1 MAIARRDLVDKE
13 SPGFYHC
20 TNRCVRRAFLCG
32 FDKDT
37 GKNFEHR
44 KIWLE
49 KRIYRLAEIFS
60 VDIYA
65 YAVMDNHYHIVLYLD
80 PLLPEQWSDLEVA
93 ERWLNVFPSKLDNPE
108 NKNKRELKKQAI
120 ADNPELLKIYRQRL
134 GDLSWFMRRLNE
146 PLAKL
151 SNKEDYCTGRFWEGR
166 YTSQALLDEAAVL
179 SCMTYVDLNPVRARI
194 TEKLEESNN
203 TSIKHRLEQLTEEES
218 VTLLEQSIQAVAG
231 SIKEQK
237 LSISLREYTK
247 LTEWAGQSIIHP
259 GKSSLPANLTPVLE
273 RLNLQQSH
281 WLKQIENYGQLYCRV
296 VGPVELIRQKA
307 NELKLKYLRGISAA
321 NQLYKTPT

>member
-1 MAIARRDLVDKE
+1 
-13 SPGFYHC
+13 
-20 TNRCVRRAFLCG
+20 
-32 FDKDT
+32 
-37 GKNFEHR
+37 
-44 KIWLE
+44 
-49 KRIYRLAEIFS
+49 
-60 VDIYA
+60 
-65 YAVMDNHYHIVLYLD
+65 
-80 PLLPEQWSDLEVA
+80 
-93 ERWLNVFPSKLDNPE
+93 
-108 NKNKRELKKQAI
+108 
-120 ADNPELLKIYRQRL
+120 
-134 GDLSWFMRRLNE
+134 MRRLNE

-179 SCMTYVDLNPVRARI
+179 SCMSYVDLNPVRARI

-203 TSIKHRLEQLTEEES
+203 TAIKHRQEQLTEEEN
-218 VTLLEQSIQAVAG
+218 VTLLEQPIQAVAG

-237 LSISLREYTK
+237 LSVTLKEYTE